1 MTTCQAV
8 CNKIEYYCGIR
19 GFALV
24 LRRGALFL
32 LKKLTKSAF
41 YFCLIKVL
49 VLLQDLQILL
59 LNLIWNEILADPQ
72 AGVAVASLAWHQGDG
87 FDAGNVFHGNIP
99 QVADAHSLP
108 N

>member
-1 MTTCQAV
+1 M
-8 CNKIEYYCGIR
+8 
-19 GFALV
+19 

-59 LNLIWNEILADPQ
+59 LNHIWNEILADPQ

-87 FDAGNVFHGNIP
+87 FDAGNVFHGNIH

>member
-1 MTTCQAV
+1 MSSLS
-8 CNKIEYYCGIR
+8 KIEYYCGIS

-59 LNLIWNEILADPQ
+59 LNLI
-72 AGVAVASLAWHQGDG
+72 
-87 FDAGNVFHGNIP
+87 
-99 QVADAHSLP
+99 
-108 N
+108 